1 MGLFKA
7 IFGTY
12 SEREVKRLERLAAP
26 IEALADTYAA
36 KSDAELRAMTGIL
49 KKRLEDGE
57 TTDDI
62 LPDAFAVVREADARV
77 LGKRPYHVQLL
88 GGIVLHQ
95 GRIAEMKT
103 GEGKTLVATLPA
115 YLNAL
120 TGKGVHIVTVNEYL
134 ARRDSEEMGRV
145 YDFLGLTTGLIVQG
159 LTTAERQKAYNADI
173 TYGTN
178 SEFGFDYLRD
188 NMQTRRE
195 NITQR
200 PLHFAIVDE
209 VDSILIDEARTP
221 LIISGMRNESVDV
234 YKKAD
239 AFVRSLSR
247 FELDEMDKA
256 YEENRHR
263 TSLSEERVKELRQEL
278 ASFFAGLTVRPSAT
292 RGKATEEEDCDVIR
306 GAEGEIG
313 HLTRRG
319 ETKYRAHFGE
329 MMKDKE
335 VRAELDYL
343 AVYALAAATR
353 WEKDK
358 DYRIR
363 GNSVIPVSF
372 RFHNA
377 LKSETGDMEVLCAL
391 GAKHGI
397 APEFDYVVDEKNR
410 VATLTSAG
418 IKKAEQYF
426 GVSFGGDGE
435 TEDYTDESEA
445 LGELLPYV
453 KQALQAHG
461 VMERDRDY
469 VVHRGEVLIVD
480 HYTGRVMPGRRFSQG
495 LHQALEA
502 KEGVQIQGENQTI
515 ASITYQN
522 FFRLYEKL
530 SGMTGTALTEAQEFE
545 EIYGLD
551 VVEIPTNRP
560 MIRVDHHDIVYRTE
574 AGKYQAVLD
583 IVRACREKGQPIL
596 IGTASVE
603 KSEQLDAFLTKHGI
617 KAAVLNAKNHER
629 EAHIIA
635 QAGTPGAVTISTNMA
650 GRGTDILLGGN
661 PEYLAK
667 DALAREGVDAEL
679 IAQCDGTRPTEDEAL
694 LAVRARYRELLE
706 KYREEVAPAAQRVRD
721 AGGLFILG
729 TERHESRRIDDQL
742 RGRSGRQ
749 GDPGESLFIVSL
761 EDNLLRLFGGELT
774 AQRLARVS
782 GGEDVPLQFGLLSR
796 FIRNAQKSVEG
807 RHFQARK
814 SVLEY
819 DDVMNQQREV
829 IYGERRRVLFAEDAM
844 PIVMRM
850 VGEYIDDVLAA
861 WDNGHDPQVLTSK
874 LPFLL
879 RSPEE
884 TEGMKEKELREM
896 LMTRAEERVNANLE
910 KVAEAT
916 GEPASNH
923 ARTILLATIDR
934 LWMKHLGDM
943 DDIRETVGLNSYA
956 QRKPIVEYR
965 LIGGQAFDDMIAE
978 LKKKVAETVLSLR
991 VRVERAR
998 PTPPPMPKPAGES
1011 GGTRRVT
1018 KKVGPNEKCP
1028 CGSGKKYKYCC
1039 GMK

>member
-1 MGLFKA
+1 MGLFQA

-36 KSDAELRAMTGIL
+36 KSDEELREMTGIL
-49 KKRLEDGE
+49 KQRLENGE

-159 LTTAERQKAYNADI
+159 MTTAERQRAYNADI

-188 NMQTRRE
+188 NMQTHRE
-195 NITQR
+195 SISQR

-221 LIISGMRNESVDV
+221 LIISGMRGESVDV

-239 AFVRSLSR
+239 AFVRSLSK
-247 FELDEMDKA
+247 FELDEMDKD
-256 YEENRHR
+256 YEEGRHQ
-263 TSLSEERVKELRQEL
+263 TSLPEERVQELRQEL
-278 ASFFAGLTVRPSAT
+278 ASFFAGLTVRQASG
-292 RGKATEEEDCDVIR
+292 RGKAGDEEDCDLIR
-306 GAEGEIG
+306 GTDGNIG
-313 HLTRRG
+313 RMTRRG
-319 ETKYRAHFGE
+319 QEKYRAHFGE
-329 MMKDKE
+329 MMQDKE
-335 VRAELDYL
+335 LRAELDFL
-343 AVYALAAATR
+343 SAYALAANTR

-363 GNSVIPVSF
+363 NNSVIPVSF

-377 LKSETGDMEVLCAL
+377 LKNEVGDMELLYAL
-391 GAKHGI
+391 GAKNGI
-397 APEFDYVVDEKNR
+397 TPEFDYVVDEKNR

-426 GVSFGGDGE
+426 GISFGGDGD
-435 TEDYTDESEA
+435 TEDYTDESEV

-461 VMERDRDY
+461 IMERDRDY

-480 HYTGRVMPGRRFSQG
+480 HYTGRVMPGRRFSHG

-502 KEGVQIQGENQTI
+502 KEGVEIKGENQTI

-530 SGMTGTALTEAQEFE
+530 AGMTGTALTEAEEFQ

-560 MIRVDHHDIVYRTE
+560 MIRIDHHDIVYRTE
-574 AGKYQAVLD
+574 KGKYQAVLD
-583 IVRACREKGQPIL
+583 TVRACRDKGQPIL

-603 KSEQLDAFLTKHGI
+603 KSEQLDAFLRKNGI

-667 DALAREGVDAEL
+667 DALAREGISPEL
-679 IAQCDGTRPTEDEAL
+679 IARCDSTLPTEDP
-694 LAVRARYRELLE
+694 ELLSVRE
-706 KYREEVAPAAQRVRD
+706 TYRGLLDKFRQEVAPAAQQVRD

-782 GGEDVPLQFGLLSR
+782 GGEDLPLQFGILTR

-829 IYGERRRVLFAEDAM
+829 IYGERRRVLFSDDAM

-861 WDNGHDPQVLTSK
+861 WNNGHNADVLTSR

-884 TEGMKEKELREM
+884 PDGMKEKELRE
-896 LMTRAEERVNANLE
+896 LLVSRAEQLVNTNLE
-910 KVAEAT
+910 KAAEMT
-916 GEPASNH
+916 GEPVSYH
-923 ARTILLATIDR
+923 ARAILLATIDR

-978 LKKKVAETVLSLR
+978 LKRKVAETVMCLR
-991 VRVERAR
+991 IRVERTR
-998 PTPPPMPKPAGES
+998 PTPPPIPKPVADS

>member
-1 MGLFKA
+1 MGLFNA

-36 KSDAELRAMTGIL
+36 KSDEELREMTGIL
-49 KKRLEDGE
+49 RKRLENGE

-159 LTTAERQKAYNADI
+159 MTTAERQKAYNADI

-256 YEENRHR
+256 YEEDCRK
-263 TSLSEERVKELRQEL
+263 TDLPEEQVQELRREL
-278 ASFFAGLTVRPSAT
+278 ASFFAGLTVRSAA
-292 RGKATEEEDCDVIR
+292 RGKTVEEEDCDVIR
-306 GAEGEIG
+306 GADGETG
-313 HLTRRG
+313 RMTRRG

-343 AVYALAAATR
+343 AGYALTAATR

-363 GNSVIPVSF
+363 GNSVVPVSF

-377 LKSETGDMEVLCAL
+377 LKNETGDMEVLCAL

-397 APEFDYVVDEKNR
+397 TPEFDYVVDEKNR
-410 VATLTSAG
+410 VATLTAAG

-426 GVSFGGDGE
+426 GISFGGDGE

-502 KEGVQIQGENQTI
+502 KEGVEIQGENQTI

-530 SGMTGTALTEAQEFE
+530 SGMTGTALTEAEEFE

-574 AGKYQAVLD
+574 AGKYGAVLE

-603 KSEQLDAFLTKHGI
+603 KSEQLDAFLSKNGI

-679 IAQCDGTRPTEDEAL
+679 IAACDGTRPTEDEAL
-694 LAVRARYRELLE
+694 LTVRARYRELLE
-706 KYREEVAPAAQRVRD
+706 KYRAEVAPAAERVRE

-761 EDNLLRLFGGELT
+761 EDNLLRLFGGEMT

-782 GGEDVPLQFGLLSR
+782 GGEDVPLQFGILTR

-861 WDNGHDPQVLTSK
+861 WDNGRNPQALTSK

-884 TEGMKEKELREM
+884 PEGMKEKELREM
-896 LMTRAEERVNANLE
+896 LMTRAEELVNTNLG

-916 GEPASNH
+916 GEPAANH

-965 LIGGQAFDDMIAE
+965 LLGGQAFDEMIAE
-978 LKKKVAETVLSLR
+978 LKKKVAETVLCLR
-991 VRVERAR
+991 VRVERTR
-998 PTPPPMPKPAGES
+998 PTPRPMPKPAGDT

>member
-1 MGLFKA
+1 MGLFQA

-36 KSDAELRAMTGIL
+36 MSDAELREMTATL
-49 KKRLEDGE
+49 KQRLRNGE

-159 LTTAERQKAYNADI
+159 MTTAERQQAYNADI

-256 YEENRHR
+256 YEESRNK
-263 TSLSEERVKELRQEL
+263 TALSEEQVWELRRGL
-278 ASFFAGLTVRPSAT
+278 ADFFAGLTVRPSAA
-292 RGKATEEEDCDVIR
+292 RGKTTEEDECDIVL
-306 GAEGEIG
+306 GADGEIG
-313 HLTRRG
+313 RMTRRG

-335 VRAELDYL
+335 VRDELDYL
-343 AVYALAAATR
+343 AVYALSACTR
-353 WEKDK
+353 WVKDK

-363 GNSVIPVSF
+363 GNSVVPVSF

-377 LKSETGDMEVLCAL
+377 LKNEAGDMEVLCAI
-391 GAKHGI
+391 GARNGVT
-397 APEFDYVVDEKNR
+397 PEFDYVVDEKNR
-410 VATLTSAG
+410 VATLTSTG
-418 IKKAEQYF
+418 IRKAEQYF
-426 GVSFGGDGE
+426 GISFGGDGD
-435 TEDYTDESEA
+435 TEDYTDESEV

-530 SGMTGTALTEAQEFE
+530 SGMTGTALTEAEEFE

-574 AGKYQAVLD
+574 AGKYGAVLE

-603 KSEQLDAFLTKHGI
+603 KSEQLDAFLQKNGI

-667 DALAREGVDAEL
+667 DALAREGVDVQL
-679 IAQCDGTRPTEDEAL
+679 IAQCDGTLPTEDEAL
-694 LAVRARYRELLE
+694 LAVRARYRELLG
-706 KYREEVAPAAQRVRD
+706 KYRGEVAPAAERVRA
-721 AGGLFILG
+721 AGGLYILG

-782 GGEDVPLQFGLLSR
+782 GGEDVPLQFGILTR
-796 FIRNAQKSVEG
+796 FIRNAQKSVEV

-819 DDVMNQQREV
+819 DDVK
-829 IYGERRRVLFAEDAM
+829 IG
-844 PIVMRM
+844 
-850 VGEYIDDVLAA
+850 
-861 WDNGHDPQVLTSK
+861 
-874 LPFLL
+874 
-879 RSPEE
+879 
-884 TEGMKEKELREM
+884 
-896 LMTRAEERVNANLE
+896 RAHV
-910 KVAEAT
+910 
-916 GEPASNH
+916 
-923 ARTILLATIDR
+923 
-934 LWMKHLGDM
+934 
-943 DDIRETVGLNSYA
+943 
-956 QRKPIVEYR
+956 
-965 LIGGQAFDDMIAE
+965 
-978 LKKKVAETVLSLR
+978 
-991 VRVERAR
+991 
-998 PTPPPMPKPAGES
+998 
-1011 GGTRRVT
+1011 
-1018 KKVGPNEKCP
+1018 
-1028 CGSGKKYKYCC
+1028 
-1039 GMK
+1039 

>member
-26 IEALADTYAA
+26 IEALAETYAA
-36 KSDAELRAMTGIL
+36 KSDEELREMTGIL

-57 TTDDI
+57 TVDDI
-62 LPDAFAVVREADARV
+62 LPDAFAVVREADTRV

-120 TGKGVHIVTVNEYL
+120 SGQGVHIVTVNEYL

-159 LTTAERQKAYNADI
+159 MTTAERQKAYNADI

-195 NITQR
+195 NLVQR

-221 LIISGMRNESVDV
+221 LIISGARGESADV

-239 AFVRSLSR
+239 AFVRSLSKY
-247 FELDEMDKA
+247 ELDEMEKD
-256 YEENRHR
+256 YEENRHE
-263 TSLSEERVKELRQEL
+263 TSLPEERVRELRQEL
-278 ASFFAGLTVRPSAT
+278 AAFFASLTTVPAPAK
-292 RGKATEEEDCDVIR
+292 GKAMDESACDLVR
-306 GAEGEIG
+306 GADGNMG

-319 ETKYRAHFGE
+319 QEKYNTHFAEIVKDRET
-329 MMKDKE
+329 
-335 VRAELDYL
+335 RAELDFL
-343 AVYALAAATR
+343 APFALAAFTR
-353 WEKDK
+353 WERDK

-363 GNSVIPVSF
+363 GNAVVPVSF

-377 LKSETGDMEVLCAL
+377 LKNEMGDMEVLYAL
-391 GAKHGI
+391 GAKNGI
-397 APEFDYVVDEKNR
+397 TPEFDYVVDEKNR
-410 VATLTSAG
+410 VATLTAAG
-418 IKKAEQYF
+418 IKKAEAYF

-435 TEDYTDESEA
+435 TEEYADENEA

-453 KQALQAHG
+453 QQALQAHG

-480 HYTGRVMPGRRFSQG
+480 HYTGRVMPGRRFSHG

-502 KEGVQIQGENQTI
+502 KEGVAIQGETQTI

-530 SGMTGTALTEAQEFE
+530 SGMTGTALTEAEEFQ

-551 VVEIPTNRP
+551 VIEIPTNRP
-560 MIRVDHHDIVYRTE
+560 MIRVDHNDIVYRTE
-574 AGKYQAVLD
+574 AGKYGAVLD
-583 IVRACREKGQPIL
+583 IVRTCQAKRQPIL

-603 KSEQLDAFLTKHGI
+603 KSEQLEAFLKKNGI

-635 QAGTPGAVTISTNMA
+635 QAGTPGAITISTNMA

-667 DALAREGVDAEL
+667 DALAKEGIAPEL
-679 IAQCDGTRPTEDEAL
+679 IARCDSTLPTEDEEL
-694 LAVRARYRELLE
+694 LAVQAKYRELLD
-706 KYREEVAPAAQRVRD
+706 KYKAEVAPAAERVRE

-761 EDNLLRLFGGELT
+761 EDNLLRLFGGEVT
-774 AQRLARVS
+774 AQRLARVT
-782 GGEDVPLQFGLLSR
+782 GGEDVPLQFGILTR
-796 FIRNAQKSVEG
+796 FVRNAQKSVES

-829 IYGERRRVLFAEDAM
+829 IYAERRRVLFADDAM

-861 WDNGHDPQVLTSK
+861 WDNGHNPEALTSR
-874 LPFLL
+874 LPYLL

-884 TEGMKEKELREM
+884 PVGMKAPELREM
-896 LMTRAEERVNANLE
+896 LMERAEQLTRANLD

-916 GEPASNH
+916 GEPAAYH
-923 ARTILLATIDR
+923 ARAITLATIDR

-965 LIGGQAFDDMIAE
+965 IQGGQAFDEMITE
-978 LKKKVAETVLSLR
+978 LKRKVAETVMCLR

-998 PTPPPMPKPAGES
+998 PTPPPTPKPTGET
-1011 GGTRRVT
+1011 GTRRVT

>member
-1 MGLFKA
+1 MGLFNA

-36 KSDAELRAMTGIL
+36 KSDEELREMTGIL
-49 KKRLEDGE
+49 RKRLENGE

-159 LTTAERQKAYNADI
+159 MTTAERQKAYNADI

-256 YEENRHR
+256 YEEDRR
-263 TSLSEERVKELRQEL
+263 KTDLPEERVQELRQEL
-278 ASFFAGLTVRPSAT
+278 ASFFAGLTVRSAA
-292 RGKATEEEDCDVIR
+292 RGKTVEEEDCDVIR
-306 GAEGEIG
+306 GADGETG
-313 HLTRRG
+313 RMTRRG

-343 AVYALAAATR
+343 AGYALTAATR

-363 GNSVIPVSF
+363 GNSVVPVSF

-377 LKSETGDMEVLCAL
+377 LKNETGDMEVLCAL

-397 APEFDYVVDEKNR
+397 TPEFDYVVDEKNR
-410 VATLTSAG
+410 VATLTAAG

-426 GVSFGGDGE
+426 GISFGGDGE

-480 HYTGRVMPGRRFSQG
+480 HYTGRVLPGRRFSQG

-502 KEGVQIQGENQTI
+502 KEGVEIQGENQTI

-530 SGMTGTALTEAQEFE
+530 SGMTGTALTEAEEFE

-574 AGKYQAVLD
+574 AGKYGAVLE

-603 KSEQLDAFLTKHGI
+603 KSEQLDAFLSKNGI

-679 IAQCDGTRPTEDEAL
+679 IAACDGTRPTEDEAL
-694 LAVRARYRELLE
+694 LAVRTRYRELLE
-706 KYREEVAPAAQRVRD
+706 KYRAEVAPAAERVRE

-761 EDNLLRLFGGELT
+761 EDNLLRLFGGEMT

-782 GGEDVPLQFGLLSR
+782 GGEDVPLQFGILTR

-861 WDNGHDPQVLTSK
+861 WDNGRDSQALTSK

-884 TEGMKEKELREM
+884 PEGMKEKELREM
-896 LMTRAEERVNANLE
+896 LMTRAEELVNTNLG

-916 GEPASNH
+916 GEPAANH

-965 LIGGQAFDDMIAE
+965 LLGGQAFDEMIAE
-978 LKKKVAETVLSLR
+978 LKKKVAETVLCLR

-998 PTPPPMPKPAGES
+998 PTPRPMPKPAGDT

>member
-1 MGLFKA
+1 MGLFNA

-36 KSDAELRAMTGIL
+36 KSDEELREMTGIL
-49 KKRLEDGE
+49 RKRLENGE

-159 LTTAERQKAYNADI
+159 MTTAERQKAYNADI

-256 YEENRHR
+256 YEEDCRK
-263 TSLSEERVKELRQEL
+263 TDLPEEQVQELRREL
-278 ASFFAGLTVRPSAT
+278 ASFFAGLTVRSAA
-292 RGKATEEEDCDVIR
+292 RGKTVEEEDCDVVR
-306 GAEGEIG
+306 GADGETG
-313 HLTRRG
+313 RMTRRG

-343 AVYALAAATR
+343 AGYALTAATR

-363 GNSVIPVSF
+363 GNSVVPVSF

-377 LKSETGDMEVLCAL
+377 LKNETGDMEVLCAL

-397 APEFDYVVDEKNR
+397 TPEFDYVVDEKNR
-410 VATLTSAG
+410 VATLTAAG

-426 GVSFGGDGE
+426 GISFGGDGE

-502 KEGVQIQGENQTI
+502 KEGVEIQGENQTI

-530 SGMTGTALTEAQEFE
+530 SGMTGTALTEAEEFE

-574 AGKYQAVLD
+574 AGKYGAVLE

-603 KSEQLDAFLTKHGI
+603 KSEQLDAFLSKNGI

-679 IAQCDGTRPTEDEAL
+679 IAACDGTRPTEDESL

-706 KYREEVAPAAQRVRD
+706 KYRAEVAPAAERVRE

-761 EDNLLRLFGGELT
+761 EDNLLRLFGGEMT

-782 GGEDVPLQFGLLSR
+782 GGEDVPLQFGILTR

-861 WDNGHDPQVLTSK
+861 WDNGRNPQALTSK

-884 TEGMKEKELREM
+884 PEGMKEKELREM
-896 LMTRAEERVNANLE
+896 LMTRAEELVNTNLG

-916 GEPASNH
+916 GEPAANH

-965 LIGGQAFDDMIAE
+965 LLGGQAFDEMIAE
-978 LKKKVAETVLSLR
+978 LKKKVAETVLCLR
-991 VRVERAR
+991 VRVERTR
-998 PTPPPMPKPAGES
+998 PTPRPMPKPAGDT

>member
-26 IEALADTYAA
+26 IEALAETYAA
-36 KSDAELRAMTGIL
+36 KSDEELREMTGIL

-57 TTDDI
+57 TVDDI
-62 LPDAFAVVREADARV
+62 LPDAFAVVREADTRV

-120 TGKGVHIVTVNEYL
+120 SGQGVHIVTVNEYL

-159 LTTAERQKAYNADI
+159 MTTAERQKAYNADI

-195 NITQR
+195 NLVQR

-221 LIISGMRNESVDV
+221 LIISGARGESADV

-239 AFVRSLSR
+239 AFVRSLSKY
-247 FELDEMDKA
+247 ELDEMEKD
-256 YEENRHR
+256 YEENRHE
-263 TSLSEERVKELRQEL
+263 TSLPEERVRELRQEL
-278 ASFFAGLTVRPSAT
+278 AAFFASLTTVPAPAK
-292 RGKATEEEDCDVIR
+292 GKAMDESACDLVR
-306 GAEGEIG
+306 GADGNMG

-319 ETKYRAHFGE
+319 QEKYNTHFAEIVKDRET
-329 MMKDKE
+329 
-335 VRAELDYL
+335 RAELDFL
-343 AVYALAAATR
+343 APFALAAFTR
-353 WEKDK
+353 WERDK

-363 GNSVIPVSF
+363 GNAVVPVSF

-377 LKSETGDMEVLCAL
+377 LKNETGDMEVLYAL
-391 GAKHGI
+391 GAKNGI
-397 APEFDYVVDEKNR
+397 TPEFDYVVDEKNR
-410 VATLTSAG
+410 VATLTAAG
-418 IKKAEQYF
+418 IKKAEAYF

-435 TEDYTDESEA
+435 TEEYADENEA

-453 KQALQAHG
+453 QQALQAHG

-480 HYTGRVMPGRRFSQG
+480 HYTGRVMPGRRFSHG

-502 KEGVQIQGENQTI
+502 KEGVAIQGETQTI

-530 SGMTGTALTEAQEFE
+530 SGMTGTALTEAEEFQ

-551 VVEIPTNRP
+551 VIEIPTNRP
-560 MIRVDHHDIVYRTE
+560 MIRVDHNDIVYRTE
-574 AGKYQAVLD
+574 AGKYGAVLD
-583 IVRACREKGQPIL
+583 IVRTCQAKRQPIL

-603 KSEQLDAFLTKHGI
+603 KSEQLEAFLKKNGI

-635 QAGTPGAVTISTNMA
+635 QAGTPGAITISTNMA

-667 DALAREGVDAEL
+667 DALAKEGIAPEL
-679 IAQCDGTRPTEDEAL
+679 IARCDSTLPTEDEEL
-694 LAVRARYRELLE
+694 LAVQAKYRELLD
-706 KYREEVAPAAQRVRD
+706 KYKAEVAPAAERVRE

-761 EDNLLRLFGGELT
+761 EDNLLRLFGGEVT
-774 AQRLARVS
+774 AQRLARVT
-782 GGEDVPLQFGLLSR
+782 GGEDVPLQFGILTR
-796 FIRNAQKSVEG
+796 FVRNAQKSVES

-814 SVLEY
+814 NVLEY

-829 IYGERRRVLFAEDAM
+829 IYAERRRVLFADDAM

-861 WDNGHDPQVLTSK
+861 WDNGHNPEALTSR
-874 LPFLL
+874 LPYLL

-884 TEGMKEKELREM
+884 PVGMKTPELREM
-896 LMTRAEERVNANLE
+896 LMERAEQLTRANLD

-916 GEPASNH
+916 GEPAAYH
-923 ARTILLATIDR
+923 ARAITLATIDR

-965 LIGGQAFDDMIAE
+965 IQGGQAFDEMITE
-978 LKKKVAETVLSLR
+978 LKRKVAETVMCLR

-998 PTPPPMPKPAGES
+998 PTPPPAPKPTGET
-1011 GGTRRVT
+1011 GTRRVT

>member
-1 MGLFKA
+1 MGLFQA

-36 KSDAELRAMTGIL
+36 KSDEELRDMTGIL
-49 KKRLEDGE
+49 KKRLENGE

-145 YDFLGLTTGLIVQG
+145 YDFLGLSTGLIVQG
-159 LTTAERQKAYNADI
+159 MTTAERQKAYNADI

-195 NITQR
+195 NIAQR

-221 LIISGMRNESVDV
+221 LIISGMRTESTDV

-247 FELDEMDKA
+247 FELDEMDKD
-256 YEENRHR
+256 YQENRHR
-263 TSLSEERVKELRQEL
+263 TSLSEEQVGDLRRKL
-278 ASFFAGLTVRPSAT
+278 AAFFAGLTVRPAPA
-292 RGKATEEEDCDVIR
+292 RGKTVDEQECDLIR
-306 GAEGEIG
+306 GADGEVG

-319 ETKYRAHFGE
+319 EEKYREYFAE
-329 MMKDKE
+329 TAKDKDM
-335 VRAELDYL
+335 RAELDYL
-343 AVYALAAATR
+343 FIFALAAYTR

-363 GNSVIPVSF
+363 GNSVVPVSF

-377 LKSETGDMEVLCAL
+377 LKTEVGDMEVLYAL
-391 GAKHGI
+391 GEKNGI
-397 APEFDYVVDEKNR
+397 TPEFDYVVDEKNR
-410 VATLTSAG
+410 VATLTAAG
-418 IKKAEQYF
+418 IKKAEKYF
-426 GVSFGGDGE
+426 GISFGGDGD
-435 TEDYTDESEA
+435 TEDYTDESEV

-469 VVHRGEVLIVD
+469 VVHHGEVLIVD

-530 SGMTGTALTEAQEFE
+530 SGMTGTALTEAQEFQ

-560 MIRVDHHDIVYRTE
+560 MIRVDHRDIVYRTE
-574 AGKYQAVLD
+574 AGKYRAVLD
-583 IVRACREKGQPIL
+583 IVRACQEKGQPIL

-603 KSEQLDAFLTKHGI
+603 KSEQLDAFLRKNGV

-667 DALAREGVDAEL
+667 DELTREGIAPEL
-679 IAQCDGTRPTEDEAL
+679 VARCDSAIRADDPEL
-694 LAVRARYRELLE
+694 LAVQENYRKLLD
-706 KYREEVAPAAQRVRD
+706 KYRAEVAPAAEKVRQ

-774 AQRLARVS
+774 AQRLARLS
-782 GGEDVPLQFGLLSR
+782 GGEDLPLQFGILSR

-829 IYGERRRVLFAEDAM
+829 IYGERRRVLFADDAM

-861 WDNGHDPQVLTSK
+861 WDNGHHPEALTSR
-874 LPFLL
+874 LSYLL

-884 TEGMKEKELREM
+884 PDGMKENELRE
-896 LMTRAEERVNANLE
+896 LLLERAGKLVDANLQ
-910 KVAEAT
+910 KLAEAT
-916 GEPASNH
+916 GEPASYH
-923 ARTILLATIDR
+923 ARAILLANIDR

-943 DDIRETVGLNSYA
+943 DDIRESVGLNSYA

-965 LIGGQAFDDMIAE
+965 LIGGQAFDEMVAE
-978 LKKKVAETVLSLR
+978 LKKKVAETVLCLH
-991 VRVERAR
+991 VRVERTR
-998 PTPPPMPKPAGES
+998 PTPSAPKPAGDV